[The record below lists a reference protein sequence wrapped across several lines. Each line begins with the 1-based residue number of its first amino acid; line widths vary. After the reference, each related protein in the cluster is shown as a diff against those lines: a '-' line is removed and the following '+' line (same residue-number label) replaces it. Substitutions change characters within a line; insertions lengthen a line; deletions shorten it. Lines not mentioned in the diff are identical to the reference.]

1 LHILVGITVYLVLEL
16 LQYLYVHAGMTKIMA
31 DGSTGITAVK
41 MADMKTRMRAVA

>member
-16 LQYLYVHAGMTKIMA
+16 LQYVHAGMTKIMA

-41 MADMKTRMRAVA
+41 TAGMKTRMRAVA